1 MLIFMVG
8 NKIDLQSVRQVSFDE
23 GKAIAKDEDVGAI
36 YETSAKEGT
45 NVDKLFTQLGQK
57 LLERGLGG
65 GGNVNSNNNNGN
77 TSAAGGAA
85 NLKRPLRPG
94 EVANANNNNNNGN
107 ILRSTCC

>member
-1 MLIFMVG
+1 M
-8 NKIDLQSVRQVSFDE
+8 RQVSFDE

-65 GGNVNSNNNNGN
+65 YGNANNKNNSNGN
-77 TSAAGGAA
+77 TSAGAA

-94 EVANANNNNNNGN
+94 EVANADNNTNTTNP
-107 ILRSTCC
+107 LRNTCC